1 MTSFRQ
7 RSDSFASLPSQPV
20 GREMCHACF
29 SSQLSQSKA
38 YSSAYSSEQSQ
49 SKKWR
54 LGRRGAGDVVWTLVA
69 VLTFVS
75 SVGDAMPRRSV
86 GPRAPEQDN
95 KLMGYLES
103 FGYLPEVKGGPGSLR
118 SADQLKDAL
127 RNLQAFAGLPAT
139 GQLDVETQQLLQR
152 PRCGL
157 PDISLQHARRKRR
170 KRYAVQGQKWHTLN
184 ITWR

>member
-1 MTSFRQ
+1 M
-7 RSDSFASLPSQPV
+7 
-20 GREMCHACF
+20 
-29 SSQLSQSKA
+29 
-38 YSSAYSSEQSQ
+38 
-49 SKKWR
+49 
-54 LGRRGAGDVVWTLVA
+54 
-69 VLTFVS
+69 
-75 SVGDAMPRRSV
+75 
-86 GPRAPEQDN
+86 
-95 KLMGYLES
+95 MGYLES